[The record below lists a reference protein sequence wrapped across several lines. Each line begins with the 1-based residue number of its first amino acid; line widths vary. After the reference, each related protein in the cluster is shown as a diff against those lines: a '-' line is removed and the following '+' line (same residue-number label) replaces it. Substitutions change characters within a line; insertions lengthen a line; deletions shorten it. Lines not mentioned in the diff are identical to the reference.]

1 MRNGNGQEIKARR
14 AGREKRD
21 SRVYSIRIPN
31 EKAESGYV
39 CSGIEGQRMME
50 WSVSCLRN
58 RARERERERERTT
71 PLLQTFR
78 IVVRGDLHAR
88 HGKMF
93 GEQFRTRASIA
104 SIASIRDRTSTSP
117 LD

>member
-1 MRNGNGQEIKARR
+1 
-14 AGREKRD
+14 
-21 SRVYSIRIPN
+21 
-31 EKAESGYV
+31 
-39 CSGIEGQRMME
+39 MME

-104 SIASIRDRTSTSP
+104 SIRDPTSTSP